1 MHTSHQPIAAMFSLK
16 PGNTMRSRL
25 VMAISLSL
33 GMGLLAGCA
42 APYSARPASPSDDA
56 RTQAPTRGATALAAS
71 VPARVSEALA
81 EPVVAVAVLP
91 EPRLDLLVNNAQARD
106 VFLAIVADT
115 RYSMLMHPDVSGTLS
130 VTLRGVTVQEA
141 LESIRDVYGYDFK
154 LEGRR
159 ITVYAPT
166 LQTRIFTVNYPNSQR
181 QGLSDLRVSAGL
193 VSGAA
198 ASTSG
203 TPGGSGTGAPNG
215 NAAASASGA
224 NNASQQTESTR
235 ISTTSR
241 SDFWTE
247 LTDAVKGMV
256 GKGEG
261 RSVFA
266 SPQAGIMAVKAMP
279 EELRQVDQFLKAARI
294 AVERQVMLEAKIVQ
308 VELSEGYQSGIDWSG
323 LRNVGKSTGAIGIS
337 GGGANNVLTN
347 GALPNLPGFPAALG
361 TPLLADSVPLPTT
374 GGGMFGLA
382 LATTGFQAVLGFLE
396 TRGDVQILSSPRI
409 ATLNNQKAVLKVG
422 TDAYFVTNVSGG
434 NAAQA
439 VSSGVSTTPTMP
451 SLTLTPFFSGIA
463 LDVTPQIDEANNITL
478 HIHPSVTSVTEVVK
492 QINLGAAGNYQL
504 PLPSSSVNE
513 SDTMVRL
520 LDGNIVAI
528 GGLMQ
533 VESSRTSSGMPGST
547 DVPFF
552 SSLLGNRANM
562 GSKKE
567 LVVLI
572 KPSIVRTAQDWE
584 QQTRH
589 SQSGME
595 ELDSAHNRII
605 RLEGAADPIRKPAAA
620 P

>member
-1 MHTSHQPIAAMFSLK
+1 MHTSHQTIPAKFTLNPWNATRL
-16 PGNTMRSRL
+16 RL
-25 VMAISLSL
+25 VMAISLSVGTTL
-33 GMGLLAGCA
+33 FAGCA
-42 APYSARPASPSDDA
+42 ATRNAKPPSGNELARADMA
-56 RTQAPTRGATALAAS
+56 TPTNATPAAS
-71 VPARVSEALA
+71 VPTRVSEALA
-81 EPVVAVAVLP
+81 EPVVVAPVTP

-106 VFLAIVADT
+106 VFLALVADS

-154 LEGRR
+154 MEGRR

-181 QGLSDLRVSAGL
+181 QGMSDLRVSAGL
-193 VSGAA
+193 VASSGG
-198 ASTSG
+198 STSG
-203 TPGGSGTGAPNG
+203 NSNGASNVNNLGSNTVPGPGA
-215 NAAASASGA
+215 GA
-224 NNASQQTESTR
+224 NNSQQTESSR
-235 ISTTSR
+235 ISTSSR
-241 SDFWTE
+241 SDFWAE
-247 LTDAVKGMV
+247 LTEAVKGMV

-261 RSVFA
+261 RSVFT

-279 EELRQVDQFLKAARI
+279 EELRQVDKFLKAARI
-294 AVERQVMLEAKIVQ
+294 SVERQVMLEAKIVQ
-308 VELSEGYQSGIDWSG
+308 VELSDGYQSGIDWSG
-323 LRNVGKSTGAIGIS
+323 LRNVGKTTGAIGVT
-337 GGGANNVLTN
+337 GGGSNNVLTN
-347 GALPNLPGFPAALG
+347 GALPNLPGFAATSG
-361 TPLLADSVPLPTT
+361 TPLLADNVPLPTT

-434 NAAQA
+434 NAAA
-439 VSSGVSTTPTMP
+439 TTGVVSTAPTMP

-478 HIHPSVTSVTEVVK
+478 HIHPSVTTVTEVVK
-492 QINLGAAGNYQL
+492 QINLGAAGNYQI

-552 SSLLGNRANM
+552 SSLLGNRANTT
-562 GSKKE
+562 SKKE

-584 QQTRH
+584 QQTH
-589 SQSGME
+589 HVQSGVE
-595 ELDSAHNRII
+595 ELDNARNRVI
-605 RLEGAADPIRKPAAA
+605 RLDGGADSTRKPAAA